1 MGSFCRGNCLSAK
14 IEAVSPQDPTEPSL
28 PLSSG
33 AVSEVPQQAGPFA
46 EVPAAESVPLNGAAA
61 PAVVDPTDDP
71 QYERPRS
78 TLAEWTITVLL
89 LLFLTTTLVQAYVIP
104 TGSMEDTLL
113 IGDHLLV
120 DKLAFAPAGPVSK
133 YLLPY
138 TDVKR
143 GDIIVFR
150 YPVDITQTFVKRCIG
165 VPGDRIRVINKQV
178 YLNGVRLDEPYTYHK
193 SDYIDSYRDN
203 FPGEPNVSVDRRAS
217 DMLLKHV
224 INGDVV
230 VPPNSY
236 FAMGDNRDSS
246 LDSRYWGFVPSS
258 YVVGK
263 PLLIYW
269 SFDAPTSDYLEWNMR
284 HIKDVALHFFTK
296 TRWGRTL
303 KTP

>member
-1 MGSFCRGNCLSAK
+1 VVPP
-14 IEAVSPQDPTEPSL
+14 EDP
-28 PLSSG
+28 
-33 AVSEVPQQAGPFA
+33 
-46 EVPAAESVPLNGAAA
+46 
-61 PAVVDPTDDP
+61 
-71 QYERPRS
+71 YRERPRS
-78 TLAEWTITVLL
+78 TIAEWTITILL

-120 DKLAFAPAGPVSK
+120 DKLAFAPYGPVSK

-150 YPVDITQTFVKRCIG
+150 YPVDISQTFVKRCIG
-165 VPGDRIRVINKQV
+165 VPGDRIRLINKQV

-217 DMLLKHV
+217 DMLLNHV
-224 INGDVV
+224 TNGEVV
-230 VPPNSY
+230 VPPNSF

-246 LDSRYWGFVPSS
+246 LDSRYWGFVPRENII
-258 YVVGK
+258 GK
-263 PLLIYW
+263 PLLIFW
-269 SFDAPTSDYLEWNMR
+269 SYDAPTADLVGYSAD
-284 HIKDVALHFFTK
+284 HFIDLAKNFFFK
-296 TRWGRTL
+296 TRWNREL
-303 KTP
+303 KLVRGYPVQ